1 MAKRIQRPVGK
12 TRSRRKGNA
21 QKRKSNPPRLVAFFI
36 TWMAFFLLFFVFK
49 VSLFGIFLH
58 SIAHR
63 PTEGDYAG
71 NLIRESISEY
81 LVIVENKNNKARL
94 LTKLSDPVVWFNKKY
109 KHANFPGYSEY
120 DRFEY
125 VGPLQYDNR
134 DPQNNNFEVRFDG
147 VYRYRH
153 PEKDLLNFES
163 GTVIIEKGVISSLK
177 TRKQPNAYTFEWMN
191 SAYRNYW
198 LVCLLVGFL
207 FTLVFFNL
215 SKIPEKIVERILNLG
230 QKLIG
235 A

>member
-1 MAKRIQRPVGK
+1 MAKRIQKSVGK
-12 TRSRRKGNA
+12 TRGRTKGNA
-21 QKRKSNPPRLVAFFI
+21 QKGKSHTPRLIAFLI
-36 TWMAFFLLFFVFK
+36 SWLAAFLLLSVFK
-49 VSLFGIFLH
+49 VSLFGFFLH

-81 LVIVENKNNKARL
+81 LAIVENKNNKDRL

-109 KHANFPGYSEY
+109 THVKFPGYSEY

-134 DPQNNNFEVRFDG
+134 DPQKNNFEVRFDG

-163 GTVIIEKGVISSLK
+163 GTVIIEGGVISSLR
-177 TRKQPNAYTFEWMN
+177 TRKQPNAYTYEWMN
-191 SAYRNYW
+191 SVYRNYW
-198 LVCLLVGFL
+198 FACLLFGFL
-207 FTLVFFNL
+207 ITLVFFNL

-230 QKLIG
+230 QRLIG